1 MAMIFL
7 YPSGTQYKC
16 CSIHAHSNKGV
27 DLSDFV
33 VTQTLMDVNNIN
45 TPKVLWLL
53 FAVNEQCVNTSIN
66 KMLQSYESTVEKPPA
81 VVIFRLPTTVFK
93 VSGTK

>member
-16 CSIHAHSNKGV
+16 CSIHVHSNKGV

-33 VTQTLMDVNNIN
+33 VMPTLMDMNNIN

-53 FAVNEQCVNTSIN
+53 LAVNEQCINTSIN

-81 VVIFRLPTTVFK
+81 IVIFRLPTTVFK